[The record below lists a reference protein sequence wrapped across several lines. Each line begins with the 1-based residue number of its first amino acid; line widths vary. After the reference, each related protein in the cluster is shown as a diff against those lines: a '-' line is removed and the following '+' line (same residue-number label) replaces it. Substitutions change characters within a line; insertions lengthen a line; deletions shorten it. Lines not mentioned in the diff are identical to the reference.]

1 MKKRNQ
7 VIALVLSGVM
17 ALSLASCGSGSGT
30 TTAAAG
36 TTAAPTAAE
45 AGTTAGEATTAAGTT
60 AAGTAS
66 ASSVDASAFENL
78 EPVNL
83 TIASAASSANM
94 IYSLQV
100 QAAEEVKGKSG
111 GKLNI
116 DVVWDGSLGN
126 DNELINS
133 CIMGDVD
140 MAYVA
145 TSSLSTTCPQAAIF
159 DIPSLFDD
167 IIKANNAVAEFAP
180 IFDGYVNEYG
190 MKVLGLST
198 NTFRGLSTNTKIEK
212 PEDFKGMSIRCPENK
227 YYQAYYENL
236 GCNPTPL
243 AFSELF
249 VALQQGLVQAQDNPA
264 QAVAAMKFY
273 EVQDY
278 YMDMKSITYVFPILM
293 NLDTFNSL
301 DPAYQSL
308 LLEFAERYGELCRD
322 TAEEDYNNSIKAM
335 EGQIEVLPVTDE
347 IRAAIVAAGEPIVDM
362 VRADLGDEIVDQY
375 LKIAESVK

>member
-1 MKKRNQ
+1 MKRRNQ
-7 VIALVLSGVM
+7 VIAMVLSSMMV
-17 ALSLASCGSGSGT
+17 LSLAACGNGSEAT
-30 TTAAAG
+30 TAAANTTAAAG
-36 TTAAPTAAE
+36 TTAA
-45 AGTTAGEATTAAGTT
+45 EATTAAEKSTAADTT
-60 AAGTAS
+60 AAA
-66 ASSVDASAFENL
+66 DASAFENL

-83 TIASAASSANM
+83 TVASAASSANM
-94 IYSLQV
+94 IYNLQV
-100 QAAEEVKGKSG
+100 QAAEEVKEKSG

-116 DVVWDGSLGN
+116 EVVWDGSLGN

-190 MKVLGLST
+190 MKILGLST

-293 NLDTFNSL
+293 NLDTYNSL

-308 LLEFAERYGELCRD
+308 LVEFAERYGELCRD
-322 TAEEDYNNSIKAM
+322 TAEEDYNNSIQAM

-375 LKIAESVK
+375 LAIAESANK

>member
-1 MKKRNQ
+1 MKRRNQ
-7 VIALVLSGVM
+7 VMAMVLSSVM
-17 ALSLASCGSGSGT
+17 ALSLAACGNGSET
-30 TTAAAG
+30 TTAAANTTAAAG
-36 TTAAPTAAE
+36 TTAVEAATEAEKSTAAD
-45 AGTTAGEATTAAGTT
+45 TAA
-60 AAGTAS
+60 AADS
-66 ASSVDASAFENL
+66 SAFENL

-94 IYSLQV
+94 IYNLQV
-100 QAAEEVKGKSG
+100 QAAEEVKEKSG

-116 DVVWDGSLGN
+116 EVVWDGSLGN

-180 IFDGYVNEYG
+180 AFDGYVNEYG
-190 MKVLGLST
+190 MKILGLST

-293 NLDTFNSL
+293 NLDTYNSL

-308 LLEFAERYGELCRD
+308 LVEFAERYGELCRD
-322 TAEEDYNNSIKAM
+322 TAEEDYNNSIQAM

-375 LKIAESVK
+375 LAIAESANK